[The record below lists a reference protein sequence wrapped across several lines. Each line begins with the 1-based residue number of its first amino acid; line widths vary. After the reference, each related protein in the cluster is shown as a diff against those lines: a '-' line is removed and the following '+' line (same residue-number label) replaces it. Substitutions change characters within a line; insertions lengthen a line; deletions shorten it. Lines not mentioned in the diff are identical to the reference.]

1 MQNFHMLFWCSQAGK
16 INGEMQC
23 SSWIDSK
30 INQLQSQS
38 DESLAPEYVSLLINY
53 RLLPLQV
60 SLINQD
66 TSWFWNSLQLILWH
80 SRFCLG
86 MPATTTEFIKIYQYY
101 NPLKQEQTIRH
112 EQTIR
117 RMPEGDLNMLNFLFK
132 YQRNKQGMIMSIK
145 VNLTC
150 NKYLKCWD
158 SWWHFDMN
166 EVHGSTSSQW
176 KHSRWGRMK
185 DNYQQRVSVIL
196 IVISSFRNCL

>member
-1 MQNFHMLFWCSQAGK
+1 MQNFLLLFWCSQAGK

-23 SSWIDSK
+23 SSGIDNN
-30 INQLQSQS
+30 INQQQSQS
-38 DESLAPEYVSLLINY
+38 DESLAPEFVSLLFNY

-86 MPATTTEFIKIYQYY
+86 MPATTTEFIKIHQYY
-101 NPLKQEQTIRH
+101 NPSKQEETIRH

-117 RMPEGDLNMLNFLFK
+117 RMHEGDLNMLNFLFK

-145 VNLTC
+145 VNLLIWCVTSIW
-150 NKYLKCWD
+150 NAGIHDDTLIWMR
-158 SWWHFDMN
+158 FMVQPLPN
-166 EVHGSTSSQW
+166 ENIADEEEWKTITS
-176 KHSRWGRMK
+176 
-185 DNYQQRVSVIL
+185 
-196 IVISSFRNCL
+196 